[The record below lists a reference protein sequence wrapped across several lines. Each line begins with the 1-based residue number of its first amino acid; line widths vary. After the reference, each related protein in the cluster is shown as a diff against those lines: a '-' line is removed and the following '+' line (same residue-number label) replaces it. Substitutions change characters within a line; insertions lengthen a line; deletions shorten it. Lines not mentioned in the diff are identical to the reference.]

1 MQSTRTVLEGF
12 YFQNTPINTE
22 PFSPSVDPVSNTPS
36 GQSTNYQYTDSTTGK
51 TFYFANDSGDNT
63 TNDLNGIINRAADL
77 SLNLTTFI
85 KNHDALIAQ
94 SGDVYSKD
102 ILNTTGN
109 PFIKNVNGLTEARK
123 SDGQI
128 MLVQQNTMYII
139 GIITTATI
147 LITAIMIAK

>member
-1 MQSTRTVLEGF
+1 MQSTSKVLEGF
-12 YFQNTPINTE
+12 FFQNTET
-22 PFSPSVDPVSNTPS
+22 FSPSIDPTQNTPPFS
-36 GQSTNYQYTDSTTGK
+36 DSTIGK
-51 TFYFANDSGDNT
+51 TFYFANATGDNT
-63 TNDLNGIINRAADL
+63 TNDLEGTINRAADL
-77 SLNLTTFI
+77 SFNLTRFI
-85 KNHDALIAQ
+85 QNHTLLTQ
-94 SGDVYSKD
+94 QTGDTYSKD
-102 ILNTTGN
+102 ILDTTGN